1 MSDESSSTTV
11 VSAPS
16 LEIRAVGDRE
26 YEARSRSEPARWH
39 SLRAVDGEITCTCAG
54 YYYRRSCAH
63 ASEVT
68 LRRRYELPSMLE
80 LRQSGFYRCLEIT
93 SEHVRRPYAPD
104 AYERGYLTGAY
115 LSAGSPVEVIE
126 PFGAGT
132 WYCRAWRI
140 DMVTGESR
148 PCNVEIPTAALK
160 VSNARKVDR
169 AIVTHEDLPV
179 NDQQEVTDVN

>member
-26 YEARSRSEPARWH
+26 YEVRSRSEPARWH

-54 YYYRRSCAH
+54 YYFRRRCCHSA
-63 ASEVT
+63 EIER
-68 LRRRYELPSMLE
+68 RRRYELPLILE
-80 LRQSGFYRCLEIT
+80 LRRRGFYRCLQVSDESIY
-93 SEHVRRPYAPD
+93 RPYGPD

-140 DMVTGESR
+140 DMVTGEWR
-148 PCNVEIPTAALK
+148 PCNVEVPTAALK
-160 VSNARKVDR
+160 PTRFVSNARIARVKASAAVATQR
-169 AIVTHEDLPV
+169 VAA
-179 NDQQEVTDVN
+179 